1 MALTFRHRTFFYW
14 FVCRNAYSVLI
25 ATSCIFI
32 YTVLLLQPFLT
43 SDTIRRQT
51 KNQRT
56 THRIGLRFAGI
67 CYCPLAFSGWN
78 SFWLDFLL
86 DFSSSRRII
95 IIFSRNK
102 SWGTFALDR
111 KKIHRNANY
120 FLRIF
125 IVSRT
130 YLLSNELLCFIASR
144 SSFKNSGG

>member
-1 MALTFRHRTFFYW
+1 MVLTFRHRTFFYW

-51 KNQRT
+51 KKS
-56 THRIGLRFAGI
+56 THDIALVWGLQEFVIVLWR
-67 CYCPLAFSGWN
+67 FSGWN

-125 IVSRT
+125 IVSRRD
-130 YLLSNELLCFIASR
+130 LLSKDFLCL
-144 SSFKNSGG
+144 